1 VEEKEEEKS
10 DGAAEVMR
18 AAKRPETIACLTVA
32 VLALTGVAAS
42 AQVEQ
47 PIGRYV
53 ADVRLTWA
61 RFKEDAAMAS
71 AIGVEPTNLP
81 TRGLGFVFGAHFYPL
96 RGSRVALGLGAE
108 FIAAQDTRTQDPAE
122 EGDPEGPTVETTL
135 SSLTPQVSL
144 NFGKRDG
151 WSYISGGIGSSNL
164 TVQRLDDLIG
174 SGPRARTINY
184 GGGARW
190 FTGKHLAV
198 SVDLRFY
205 SVNAQPATG
214 SRPALPKSKTMVI
227 SGGIAVR

>member
-1 VEEKEEEKS
+1 VEELT
-10 DGAAEVMR
+10 GAAKPR
-18 AAKRPETIACLTVA
+18 AIVA
-32 VLALTGVAAS
+32 PLALAILALTEVAAS

-47 PIGRYV
+47 PIGRFV
-53 ADVRLTWA
+53 ADVRLAWA
-61 RFKEDAAMAS
+61 RFKEDPAMAS

-81 TRGLGFVFGAHFYPL
+81 TRGLGLVFGAHFYPL
-96 RGSRVALGLGAE
+96 RGSRVALGLGGE
-108 FIAAQDTRTQDPAE
+108 FFTAKDTRTMDPAE
-122 EGDPEGPTVETTL
+122 EGGPEGPTVETTL

-151 WSYISGGIGSSNL
+151 WSYISGVIGSSSL

-174 SGPRARTINY
+174 SGSRARTTNY

-190 FTGKHLAV
+190 FTRKHLAV

-205 SVNAQPATG
+205 SVSAQPATA

-227 SGGIAVR
+227 SGGIGLR